1 VSLQAAMKR
10 YVRNEKRSGI
20 AVLPLVRRNRPQQRE
35 AGAAAAD
42 RALDSLATLPERRLS
57 KIAHFKLAK
66 SNRSITTVMTRLRRR
81 MLADVMIGD
90 I

>member
-1 VSLQAAMKR
+1 MRNVAAL
-10 YVRNEKRSGI
+10 RS
-20 AVLPLVRRNRPQQRE
+20 LPLVRRNRPQQRE

-66 SNRSITTVMTRLRRR
+66 SNRSITTVMTPPRQR
-81 MLADVMIGD
+81 MLADMMFAD
-90 I
+90 N